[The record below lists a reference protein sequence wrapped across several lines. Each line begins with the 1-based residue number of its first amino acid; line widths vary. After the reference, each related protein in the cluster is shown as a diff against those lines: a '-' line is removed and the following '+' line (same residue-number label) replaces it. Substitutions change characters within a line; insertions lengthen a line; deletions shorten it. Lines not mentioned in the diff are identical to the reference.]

1 MELTDVQLIQ
11 NTLNGDQDAFS
22 ELVRRYQNRV
32 HALAWR
38 KTEDFHVAEEITQDT
53 FLRAYR
59 NLGSLKNPQL
69 FAGWLYVI
77 ANRLCKTWFSKKAH
91 EMQSLETVPT
101 VELEQHAYSDYT
113 AKQRDERA
121 SDIRVELVK
130 RLLQKLP
137 ESERIVTTLHY
148 LAGSSVKEIS
158 GFLGVSMNTVKSR
171 LHRARKRLQKE
182 ENMLQETL
190 GSFQPSTALTNS
202 IISKIKQTEV
212 QIDTPTSKPFIPIV
226 SAASTL
232 VLVLLMLGLGS
243 QHLARF
249 QKPYSLDATS
259 KMSVEIVDASV
270 MMNLPSDPNVRN
282 QIGNVDAQNKSDGKD
297 QNVDAKL
304 PSSNSGRVID
314 EAGNPISGLKIAL
327 TPVRNVNGGWFP
339 IIPSDENGD
348 PIDESLYQAETN
360 IEGHFTVTNPLG
372 FTVKLT
378 LFPIHRNGLQMKK
391 IQIAGMYFYPSVMI
405 GKGVVFETYPDAH
418 HEDIQV
424 ILKQPQIRV
433 KVLHS
438 DGTAITNTTIR
449 CDIEIES
456 PDGYSTSESTD
467 GFSTSELTADT
478 DDNGYFVYYMDESRN
493 DNRTY
498 SCKITAKYEEQ
509 KASVGP
515 FELRPKLGTHN
526 VVLIMGEEQVF
537 TAKLQND
544 INTNSPSQISTSN
557 QNDHPSHSIVP
568 QQTSMLSGKVIDI
581 EGKPVADLPIYI
593 RSVKPSEIEWA
604 NTTFFQQYYFKSQH
618 SRTKNEGTF
627 TIKNISS
634 GAIYL
639 GLLTDKINTFLPD
652 GLANKNSED
661 LEHKDKDKL
670 RAMGFF
676 DLKKADFEPCYEV
689 LSIRKQGVTF
699 YSQRNSNPI
708 VFGINPGTQSKNVV
722 VTVKPRM
729 RVRGRLLSDDGTP
742 VANTRISLRES
753 RYTEDGK
760 GFGSTGGK
768 PKTDENGYF
777 IYYPREE
784 HDPMHYIF
792 GLRYKGMVAES
803 EPILLKPGERYDEL
817 KLQLESIP

>member
-11 NTLNGDQDAFS
+11 NTLNGDQDAFA

-101 VELEQHAYSDYT
+101 VELEQHAHSDYT
-113 AKQRDERA
+113 AKQREERA

-137 ESERIVTTLHY
+137 ESERIVITLHY

-158 GFLGVSMNTVKSR
+158 EFLGVSMNTVKSR

-190 GSFQPSTALTNS
+190 GSFQPSTTLTEN
-202 IISKIKQTEV
+202 IIRNIKQSGT
-212 QIDTPTSKPFIPIV
+212 QIDPPTVKPFIPIV

-259 KMSVEIVDASV
+259 KMSVDIVDTAV
-270 MMNLPSDPNVRN
+270 MMNLPSEPNVRN
-282 QIGNVDAQNKSDGKD
+282 QIGSVDAQDKSDD
-297 QNVDAKL
+297 TNQNSDAKL
-304 PSSNSGRVID
+304 SSSKSGRVID
-314 EAGNPISGLKIAL
+314 EAGNPISGIKIAFI
-327 TPVRNVNGGWFP
+327 PVENVAGGWFP
-339 IIPSDENGD
+339 IIPTDENGNS
-348 PIDESLYQAETN
+348 IDKSLYQAETN
-360 IEGHFTVTNPLG
+360 IEGHFTITNPLG
-372 FTVKLT
+372 GPVNLS
-378 LFPIHRNGLQMKK
+378 LFPVRRSGYKILK
-391 IQIAGMYFYPSVMI
+391 IQMADMYFFPTDYLSNR
-405 GKGVVFETYPDAH
+405 GVVFATSPDALY
-418 HEDIQV
+418 EDIQV

-438 DGTAITNTTIR
+438 DGTALANTTIR

-456 PDGYSTSESTD
+456 KDGKSTLEM
-467 GFSTSELTADT
+467 AVDT
-478 DDNGYFVYYMDESRN
+478 DENGYFVHYINEIWNEDV
-493 DNRTY
+493 TY
-498 SCKITAKYEEQ
+498 TCSMTATYEKQ
-509 KASVGP
+509 TASAAP
-515 FELRPKLGTHN
+515 FELKPKLGTHN
-526 VVLIMGEEQVF
+526 TVLILGEEQV
-537 TAKLQND
+537 TTSQLQDDSNA
-544 INTNSPSQISTSN
+544 NSPSQISASN
-557 QNDHPSHSIVP
+557 QNDSPSHSIIP
-568 QQTSMLSGKVIDI
+568 QQTSTLSGKVVDI

-593 RSVKPSEIEWA
+593 RSVNTSGIGRT
-604 NTTFFQQYYFKSQH
+604 NTTFLPHYYFTSQH
-618 SRTKNEGTF
+618 SRTNNEGIF
-627 TIKNISS
+627 TIKKIPS

-652 GLANKNSED
+652 GLAEKNSED
-661 LEHKDKDKL
+661 LDKKDRDKL
-670 RAMGFF
+670 RLSGFTF
-676 DLKKADFEPCYEV
+676 MEQDDFEPDYEV
-689 LSIRKQGVTF
+689 LSIRKQGITF
-699 YSQRNSNPI
+699 YPRNNSNPI

-722 VTVKPRM
+722 VTVKPRL
-729 RVRGRLLSDDGTP
+729 RIRGRLLSDDGTP
-742 VANTRISLRES
+742 VANVRFHLRES

-760 GFGSTGGK
+760 GFGSSGGK
-768 PKTDENGYF
+768 PKTDANGYF
-777 IYYPREE
+777 IYYPEE
-784 HDPMHYIF
+784 QHDPRHYIL
-792 GLRYKGMVAES
+792 GVRYRGMIAES
-803 EPILLKPGERYDEL
+803 EPILLKPGERYEEL
-817 KLQLESIP
+817 TLHLESIP